1 MIIRLIK
8 MRFNLTVVVILTLLV
23 FSCKPCSDRVT
34 AVIEQPVLPVMT
46 LKENNPVM
54 KIRLVKAADS
64 TSILKEVVLSLEG
77 TTSLSDID
85 KISILRSTDA
95 DEKSY
100 SLVAGESKVT
110 SPVVIIHSDVELATD
125 TTVLWV
131 TVKLKNQIELTDI
144 ISASCKVIKTD
155 KGKVKLTGN
164 GKSTALRT
172 GVALRQHNQDGVDTY
187 RIPGLSTSKRG
198 TLLAIYD
205 MRRDSDRDLQGD
217 IDIGLSRSTDGG
229 RSWEPAQVI
238 MDMHEFGGLP
248 EKYNGVS
255 DACILADNVTGDI
268 YVAGLWMYG
277 VLDPANGIFVEG
289 LTDTSTVWN
298 HQWRSYGSQPGYSI
312 RRSSQFLIVKSTDD
326 GVTWSKPVNVTRQV
340 KKEEWSLLA
349 PAPGAGITLADG
361 TLVFP
366 SEGIDE
372 EGRRF
377 STITYSKDAGKSWQ
391 TGNPAYYN
399 TNECA
404 VVELPDHTLMLNMRE
419 RSNRGK
425 TEGNGRAVA
434 VTADLGEHW
443 TEHPSSRKE
452 LIEPACMASLYRHNY
467 VNGGIERS
475 VLLFTNP
482 NSYTHRNNFT
492 LKASFD
498 DGQNWPEDKWILLDE
513 YEGNGYSC
521 ITAVNDSTIGILYE
535 GSQANLVF
543 QQISLDEIIN

>member
-1 MIIRLIK
+1 
-8 MRFNLTVVVILTLLV
+8 MRFNLTVIATLTLLV
-23 FSCKPCSDRVT
+23 FSCKPYTGQVT
-34 AVIEQPVLPVMT
+34 AVIEQPVLPVLT
-46 LKENNPVM
+46 LKENNPVL
-54 KIRLVKAADS
+54 KIKLAKATDS
-64 TSILKEVVLSLEG
+64 SSILKEVVLSLEG
-77 TTSLSDID
+77 TTSLSDIE
-85 KISILRSTDA
+85 KVNILRSTDG
-95 DEKSY
+95 DEKSF
-100 SLVAGESKVT
+100 SLVAGASGVT
-110 SPVVIIHSDVELATD
+110 SPVVTIHADLELPAD

-131 TVKLKNQIELTDI
+131 TIKLKQQAGLTDRI
-144 ISASCKVIKTD
+144 LISCKVIKTD
-155 KGKVKLTGN
+155 EGRVKLTGDRE
-164 GKSTALRT
+164 STALRT

-187 RIPGLSTSKRG
+187 RIPGLATSKRG

-229 RSWEPAQVI
+229 LSWEPAQVI

-277 VLDPANGIFVEG
+277 VLDPANGNFVEG

-298 HQWRSYGSQPGYSI
+298 HQWRSFGSQPGYSI

-326 GVTWSKPVNVTRQV
+326 GVTWSRPVNITRQV
-340 KKEEWSLLA
+340 KKEGWSLLA

-372 EGRRF
+372 DGKRF
-377 STITYSKDAGKSWQ
+377 STITYSKDSGKSWH

-434 VTADLGEHW
+434 VTADMGEHW
-443 TEHPSSRKE
+443 AEHPTSRRA

-467 VNGGIERS
+467 ANGDVERS

-482 NSYTHRNNFT
+482 HSYTRRDNFT

-498 DGQNWPEDKWILLDE
+498 DGKSWPEDKWILLDE

-521 ITAVNDSTIGILYE
+521 ISAVNDSVIGILYE
-535 GSQANLVF
+535 GSQSDLVF
-543 QQISLDEIIN
+543 QQIPLDEILN